1 MKEINL
7 SACTGVRLAC
17 NPNITILITENKTYF
32 VYSKE
37 YNHDKKFKGSPLY
50 VGARYLFDLLGSSAP
65 FSDIVS
71 GAFDW
76 SCRKEWLN
84 CFSND
89 QINIAL
95 AIEKQFS
102 NTNNMFRVSF
112 LLKNLTTSNVCSIW
126 KTVQNSATI
135 LTNSTLLHVDTDNAY
150 LLEQLNNLKQK
161 FNA

>member
-37 YNHDKKFKGSPLY
+37 YNHDKKFRGSPLH
-50 VGARYLFDLLGSSAP
+50 VGARYLFDLLGSAAP
-65 FSDIVS
+65 LSDIIS
-71 GAFDW
+71 GVTDW
-76 SCRKEWLN
+76 ECRKEWLN
-84 CFSND
+84 CFSKD

-102 NTNNMFRVSF
+102 NSNNMFRVSF
-112 LLKNLTTSNVCSIW
+112 LLKSLTTSNVCSIW
-126 KTVQNSATI
+126 ESVQNSATV
-135 LTNSTLLHVDTDNAY
+135 LTDKTFLHIDTDNAY
-150 LLEQLNNLKQK
+150 LLERLNSLKQK